1 MGMLIPL
8 SNTMMSIWNVVAR
21 QDFKCFDEIMEIP
34 NALENETVIKTYEVY
49 TVIGPYVSETKHL
62 ETSVF

>member
-1 MGMLIPL
+1 
-8 SNTMMSIWNVVAR
+8 MMSIWNVVAR